1 VPWWRES
8 DTFADDPRWW
18 VLARDQKGSTED
30 NVDRLQ
36 AAYSRIQACVS
47 HQKDNG
53 YLTHHTALHQCRG
66 RGWVIDALCTAVL
79 DRPAML
85 HRKGDECSCLG
96 DEWVAGFDYRM
107 HDFLRRNPS
116 RAEYERHREQ
126 KADRSDARLRQLVK
140 TRDASCCRYCRSGP
154 LSAKASRAR
163 DRRKW
168 MHLDHVD
175 PDQPA
180 GPNGENYV
188 VACAGCS
195 EYKGRRTPDEADM
208 VLLPEPTPTER
219 AEWSTRDRLL
229 FDRTTYLPGD
239 LAGHATPDGPINA
252 ESNHQSIK
260 EQINEQR
267 PGVDCIT
274 DPNSD
279 PTSDPTNTTT
289 GSPRLEQ
296 AEQHQNPGRIRPGNP
311 SGSGGVGPPADRSPP
326 RTSRYPDPYHRRSR
340 ADPQPIPNEHLE
352 PKSNDRA
359 IGQYL

>member
-18 VLARDQKGSTED
+18 VLARDQRGNTED
-30 NVDRLQ
+30 NIDRLQ

-53 YLTHHTALHQCRG
+53 YLTHHTAMQQCRG
-66 RGWVIDALCTAVL
+66 RTWVIDALCTAVL
-79 DRPAML
+79 DRPAMI
-85 HRKGDECSCLG
+85 HRKGDDCSCLG
-96 DEWVAGFDYRM
+96 GEWVAGFDYRM

-126 KADRSDARLRQLVK
+126 KADRGDARLRQLVK

-154 LSAKASRAR
+154 LSTKAARAR

-188 VACAGCS
+188 VACAACS

-208 VLLPEPTPTER
+208 VLLPEPTPEER
-219 AEWSTRDRLL
+219 TVWSTRERLL
-229 FDRTTYLPGD
+229 FDRPESG
-239 LAGHATPDGPINA
+239 AIND
-252 ESNHQSIK
+252 ESHHQSNQK
-260 EQINEQR
+260 QITEQR
-267 PGVDCIT
+267 PDVDPTT

-279 PTSDPTNTTT
+279 ANADPNNNTTA
-289 GSPRLEQ
+289 PLRLDQ
-296 AEQHQNPGRIRPGNP
+296 REQHQNRSPITPGNP
-311 SGSGGVGPPADRSPP
+311 SGTGGVGPPGVDRPPP
-326 RTSRYPDPYHRRSR
+326 RTSAYPDPYHRRSR
-340 ADPQPIPNEHLE
+340 ASPPPIPDEHWPAGTTKTRPTETPPTRLE
-352 PKSNDRA
+352 TPP
-359 IGQYL
+359 